1 MSLHEEFADD
11 LALYAL
17 GSLDGAERQTLEKH
31 LKGCASCPRE
41 LELLRGDGSLL
52 ALTTAG
58 PKPPAR
64 ARQRL
69 MSAIA
74 EESKVS
80 SRLPVAGAASISERP
95 RLSWW
100 LVPGLITLAALAVVC
115 VSLWRQNS
123 TLHEDVAL
131 LRTQIADQGNK
142 LEQANEVAATLLD
155 PEATRIELVA
165 VGNKPQRQG
174 NLSTP

>member
-31 LKGCASCPRE
+31 LKGCASCRRE

-74 EESKVS
+74 EES
-80 SRLPVAGAASISERP
+80 RYRHAFRWQEPHRF
-95 RLSWW
+95 RNDRDF
-100 LVPGLITLAALAVVC
+100 PGGLF
-115 VSLWRQNS
+115 R
-123 TLHEDVAL
+123 D
-131 LRTQIADQGNK
+131 
-142 LEQANEVAATLLD
+142 
-155 PEATRIELVA
+155 
-165 VGNKPQRQG
+165 
-174 NLSTP
+174 